1 MGLAEGERT
10 FEGERAGVSR
20 RGYLL
25 GVRER
30 ERWLDLDGVLGG
42 GRLLGV
48 DVCEALGLLG
58 VREGERGLDREGV
71 LGVGRLLGVDLC
83 EELGLLGGGGGGRE
97 AE

>member
-1 MGLAEGERT
+1 M
-10 FEGERAGVSR
+10 
-20 RGYLL
+20 
-25 GVRER
+25 
-30 ERWLDLDGVLGG
+30 
-42 GRLLGV
+42 LGV

-97 AE
+97 SLSLGVQWTYLSFREYLEPVGLNIGDSLFFDGFCD